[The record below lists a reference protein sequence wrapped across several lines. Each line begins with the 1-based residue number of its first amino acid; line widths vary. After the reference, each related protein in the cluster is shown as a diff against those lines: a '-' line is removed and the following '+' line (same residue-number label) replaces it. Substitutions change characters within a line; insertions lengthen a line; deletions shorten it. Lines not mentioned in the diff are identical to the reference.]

1 MDLSSDTIINLALI
15 LINVIGFI
23 LMGED
28 KRRARKGSYR
38 ISEQTL
44 WIFAT
49 IGGAIA
55 MTLAMRYFHHKTK
68 HMTFKLGF
76 PILAIIQILLYF
88 QFFVR

>member
-1 MDLSSDTIINLALI
+1 MSNEIIINLVLL
-15 LINVIGFI
+15 LINVIGFF

-28 KRRARKGSYR
+28 KRRARKGRYR

-55 MTLAMRYFHHKTK
+55 MTIGMRYFHHKTK
-68 HMTFKLGF
+68 HLSFKYGF
-76 PILAIIQILLYF
+76 PILAIIQILLYL
-88 QFFVR
+88 QFFIR